1 MAPVLQ
7 LSLCIAKSHLKS
19 YPCPKNFNYLW
30 NQGFLIILAM
40 LLQILTGILLGLHYT
55 SEMNYA
61 YYSVMHI
68 IREVYF
74 GWCFRYMHSRGA
86 SFIFIFIFLHI
97 GRALYYGSY
106 FYIPNAW
113 VSGILLFLLLMA
125 TAFMG
130 YVLPWGQM
138 SFWGC
143 TVITNLLS
151 AVPGLVPWICGL

>member
-1 MAPVLQ
+1 MILILFLLQ

-68 IREVYF
+68 IREVY
-74 GWCFRYMHSRGA
+74 RR
-86 SFIFIFIFLHI
+86 IFISNTFYIF
-97 GRALYYGSY
+97 YGSSHLNSTY
-106 FYIPNAW
+106 
-113 VSGILLFLLLMA
+113 
-125 TAFMG
+125 
-130 YVLPWGQM
+130 
-138 SFWGC
+138 
-143 TVITNLLS
+143 
-151 AVPGLVPWICGL
+151 